1 MNDHLSVVDEIAAGP
16 TGSRVGAFFDFDG
29 TLIAGYSAAVI
40 AQEQLRRLEVSPVEV
55 VDLLR
60 AWLDVGLR
68 RAEEE
73 TIVATAVRSF
83 AGRDEATVADA
94 SERLFVKRI
103 AGSVYPEA
111 RDLVRAHQE
120 QGHTVAIASSATRY
134 QVGPLARD
142 LGIDHVLCTEL
153 EEVSGTLTGRVKGSI
168 LWGRGKAEAVR
179 RFASRRRLDL
189 SHGYGN
195 GDEDVRFLELV
206 GRPHPVNPGRELARV
221 AGEKGWPVLR
231 FHSRGRPDAVLLARN
246 AATLSGVGAVTLT
259 GLGIGLLLNRD
270 RRQAFNLIT
279 SLGPDLVLALAGID
293 VEVSGEEHLW
303 SHRPAVFLFN
313 HQSYLDA
320 IVVARLVRQ
329 DFTGVAK
336 KELAQTPLFAAIGWL
351 GNVAYVD
358 RGDSAQARHALGPVV
373 EKLREGVSVV
383 IAPEGT
389 RSATHRVGAFKKG
402 AFHIAIQ
409 AGVPIVPIVLRN
421 TGDLLWKESFVVRP
435 GKVDVAVLPP
445 IYVDGWK
452 APELDRRVAEVRQR
466 YIDTLASWP
475 RGLAGN
481 LAEGFGGQV
490 PQARRRRRGP

>member
-1 MNDHLSVVDEIAAGP
+1 LNDHHRVLDEIAAGP
-16 TGSRVGAFFDFDG
+16 GGPRVGAFFDFDG
-29 TLIAGYSAAVI
+29 TLIAGYSAAII

-83 AGRDEATVADA
+83 AGRDEATVAEA

-111 RDLVRAHQE
+111 RELVRAHQK

-134 QVGPLARD
+134 QVGPLAGD
-142 LGIDHVLCTEL
+142 LGIEHVLCTEL
-153 EEVSGTLTGRVKGSI
+153 EVVSGTLTGRVKGSI

-189 SHGYGN
+189 SRSHGYGN

-206 GRPHPVNPGRELARV
+206 GRPHPVNPGRGLAQV

-231 FHSRGRPDAVLLARN
+231 LHSRGRPDAVLLARN

-279 SLGPDLVLALAGID
+279 SLGPDLVLALAGVD

-389 RSATHRVGAFKKG
+389 RSATHRLGPFKKG
-402 AFHIAIQ
+402 AFHVAIE

-435 GKVDVAVLPP
+435 GKVDVTVLPP
-445 IYVDGWK
+445 ISVDGWK
-452 APELDRRVAEVRQR
+452 AHELERRVAEVRQL
-466 YIDTLASWP
+466 YVDTLASWP
-475 RGLAGN
+475 T
-481 LAEGFGGQV
+481 AERSLTRASRASG
-490 PQARRRRRGP
+490 